1 MEKFN
6 TQDFD
11 WIEFVPPSSH
21 ILREK
26 IENMLAN
33 SGNYRAIVESLNRET
48 GEYRIL
54 LQGKLEKGND

>member
-1 MEKFN
+1 VEKFN